1 MPNPIIAG
9 MAIDSLGSAAAPAFP
24 PGVGASFLSIHAVR
38 IFVRDLDR
46 SLRFYL
52 DQLGFRLVIDTRL
65 QSGERWVAVSPPDGT
80 AILNLVA
87 PKPRSA
93 EHRLIGRATQVV
105 LVTADVAGRF
115 QEWSRKG
122 VRFSSTPRLR
132 RIKYDPAAA
141 ADASSHRLLGEE
153 TPVWGGV
160 FARFRDVD
168 GNTFSLVSFDEVTHA
183 VEAER
188 RAAAEKLESERRAA
202 HELAI
207 ARQVQARLF
216 PQSMPAL
223 GSLDYAGTCLP
234 AHAVGGDYYDF
245 LSLGPDRLGLVIGDV
260 MGKGMPA
267 ALLMAN
273 LQANLRS
280 QVAFALDEPRRLLQS
295 VNLLFCENSPEG
307 AFASLFFADYHD
319 PTGGLRYVNCGHL
332 CALLLRRDG
341 TLDRLEPTSAVLG
354 LFPQW
359 ECTVGECRLEP
370 DDVLALYTDG
380 VTEAFDDAGE
390 EFGEQRL
397 VDALRRHR
405 ANPPASL
412 LASLVDEVRSFSPH
426 EQHDDL
432 TLIVARRRSAART
445 TS

>member
-183 VEAER
+183 VEAAR
-188 RAAAEKLESERRAA
+188 RAAADKLEAERRAA

-223 GSLDYAGTCLP
+223 GSSTTPG
-234 AHAVGGDYYDF
+234 
-245 LSLGPDRLGLVIGDV
+245 
-260 MGKGMPA
+260 
-267 ALLMAN
+267 
-273 LQANLRS
+273 
-280 QVAFALDEPRRLLQS
+280 
-295 VNLLFCENSPEG
+295 
-307 AFASLFFADYHD
+307 
-319 PTGGLRYVNCGHL
+319 
-332 CALLLRRDG
+332 
-341 TLDRLEPTSAVLG
+341 
-354 LFPQW
+354 
-359 ECTVGECRLEP
+359 
-370 DDVLALYTDG
+370 
-380 VTEAFDDAGE
+380 
-390 EFGEQRL
+390 
-397 VDALRRHR
+397 
-405 ANPPASL
+405 PASP
-412 LASLVDEVRSFSPH
+412 R
-426 EQHDDL
+426 
-432 TLIVARRRSAART
+432 TRSAAT
-445 TS
+445 TTTF

>member
-1 MPNPIIAG
+1 
-9 MAIDSLGSAAAPAFP
+9 MARDSPGSAAAPVFP
-24 PGVGASFLSIHAVR
+24 PGVAPSFLGIHSVR

-52 DQLGFRLVIDTRL
+52 DQLGFRLVIDAHL

-80 AILNLVA
+80 TILALVV
-87 PKPRSA
+87 PPPRSP
-93 EHRLIGRATQVV
+93 EHRLIGRATHVV
-105 LVTADVAGRF
+105 LITADVAGRF

-122 VRFSSTPRLR
+122 VRFMSTPRLR
-132 RIKYDPAAA
+132 RIKYVPGPGDAAA
-141 ADASSHRLLGEE
+141 SSPRLLGEAA
-153 TPVWGGV
+153 PVWGGV

-188 RAAAEKLESERRAA
+188 RAAADKLEAERRAV

-207 ARQVQARLF
+207 ARQVQTRLF
-216 PQSMPAL
+216 PQSMPAQ
-223 GSLDYAGTCLP
+223 GWLDYAGACLP

-245 LSLGPDRLGLVIGDV
+245 LSLGPDHLGLVIGDV
-260 MGKGMPA
+260 MGKGMAA

-295 VNLLFCENSPEG
+295 VNLLFCDNSPEG
-307 AFASLFFADYHD
+307 SFASLFFADYHD

-341 TLDRLEPTSAVLG
+341 TLDRLEATSTVLG
-354 LFPQW
+354 LFRQW

-370 DDVLALYTDG
+370 DDLLALYTDG

-405 ANPPASL
+405 DRSPEAL
-412 LASLVDEVRSFSPH
+412 VASLVEEVRSFSPH

-432 TLIVARRRSAART
+432 TLIVARRRSASRPVVA
-445 TS
+445 